1 MLAILNLQ
9 VIDLD
14 YRIFKF
20 FNGFAGF
27 SPVLDFTFVA
37 LAEYVMF
44 LMIAGFALFILLK
57 KHDKTRIFI
66 ALQSFAAAFLGRAV
80 IVSLIRVFFFRTRP
94 FVAGI
99 VNQLV
104 EHNPAEPS
112 FPSGHTTVMFAL
124 AFSLLFYDKK
134 WGAVYLIIAL
144 ISALSRIVV
153 GVHFPFDILGGILV
167 GFLSAIFMKWFFDF
181 WIRRKKKTE
190 ERAR

>member
-1 MLAILNLQ
+1 MYMMLNISVL
-9 VIDLD
+9 DFD

-20 FNGFAGF
+20 LNSFAGI
-27 SPVLDFTFVA
+27 SSVADFTFVA
-37 LAEYVMF
+37 LAEYAMF

-57 KHDKTRIFI
+57 KYDRERIN
-66 ALQSFAAAFLGRAV
+66 ATLQAFAAAFLGRA
-80 IVSLIRVFFFRTRP
+80 IIISIIRIFFFRPRP
-94 FVAGI
+94 FVSGI

-104 EHNPAEPS
+104 EHNPMEAS

-124 AFSLLFYDKK
+124 AFSLLFVNRK
-134 WGAVYLIIAL
+134 WGIVYLIIAL
-144 ISALSRIVV
+144 ISALARVVV